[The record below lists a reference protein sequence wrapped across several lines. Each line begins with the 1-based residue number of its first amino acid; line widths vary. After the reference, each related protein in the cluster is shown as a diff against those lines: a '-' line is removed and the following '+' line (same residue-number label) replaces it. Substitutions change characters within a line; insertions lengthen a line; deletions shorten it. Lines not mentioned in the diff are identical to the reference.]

1 MNMVHGVSCLKNLT
15 GVFRMSDKTFKIAG
29 VSKLN
34 GSYKVRFAND
44 MTRVKVLAKTG
55 HSEIELLELPRE
67 MSKPELVT
75 HLKTTEL
82 YARPEFKIAIDT
94 ADEKYNG
101 SATVKVAGVKV
112 KAGAKAKT
120 QATAQA
126 DAVEA

>member
-1 MNMVHGVSCLKNLT
+1 
-15 GVFRMSDKTFKIAG
+15 MSEKTFKIAG
-29 VSKLN
+29 VSKLK

-55 HSEIELLELPRE
+55 HTEIELIDLPRE

-75 HLKTTEL
+75 FLKGSAL
-82 YARPEFKIAIDT
+82 YARAEFKAAIDA

-112 KAGAKAKT
+112 KAPAKAKAPAKQT
-120 QATAQA
+120 VTA
-126 DAVEA
+126 

>member
-1 MNMVHGVSCLKNLT
+1 
-15 GVFRMSDKTFKIAG
+15 MSDKSFKIAG
-29 VSKLN
+29 VSKLK

-55 HSEIELLELPRE
+55 HTEIELIDLPRA
-67 MSKPELVT
+67 MTKPELVT

-82 YARPEFKIAIDT
+82 YARAEFKAAIDA

-112 KAGAKAKT
+112 KAPAKGKAPAK
-120 QATAQA
+120 QAQT
-126 DAVEA
+126 V

>member
-1 MNMVHGVSCLKNLT
+1 
-15 GVFRMSDKTFKIAG
+15 MSDKSFKIAG
-29 VSKLN
+29 VSKLK

-55 HSEIELLELPRE
+55 HSEIELIELPKA

-82 YARPEFKIAIDT
+82 YNRAEFKQAIDA

-101 SATVKVAGVKV
+101 SATVKVAGVTV
-112 KAGAKAKT
+112 KASTKPVTKASTK
-120 QATAQA
+120 ATATA
-126 DAVEA
+126 